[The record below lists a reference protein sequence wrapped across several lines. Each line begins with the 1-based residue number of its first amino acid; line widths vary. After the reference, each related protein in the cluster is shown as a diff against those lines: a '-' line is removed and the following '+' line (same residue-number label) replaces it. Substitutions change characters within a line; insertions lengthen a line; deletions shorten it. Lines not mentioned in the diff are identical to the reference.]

1 MAQSPLTLLELEPS
15 KSANNVTSHKSL
27 TILLRFNLSRTARSL
42 RECLAEA
49 EQSTTIL
56 IRVLSLK
63 EQGLNLTR
71 FKLKLKTRAMIRRHC
86 LIR

>member
-71 FKLKLKTRAMIRRHC
+71 FKLKLKMFNGK
-86 LIR
+86 